1 MFLVSLLSFAAV
13 SLWLRSRYVVV
24 RRAAPAV
31 VRVRRAHRSRTIYDA
46 QEARGAVMFMIK

>member
-24 RRAAPAV
+24 RRGAPAV
-31 VRVRRAHRSRTIYDA
+31 VRVRRAHQSRTIYDA